1 MLSLHQT
8 YLRHL
13 TIYGIYLGTLA
24 ELKRLL
30 ELLATG
36 RLRPAIAERLP
47 LSEAVHAHRLMESS
61 QHVGKLILLP

>member
-1 MLSLHQT
+1 
-8 YLRHL
+8 
-13 TIYGIYLGTLA
+13 LGTLA

-36 RLRPAIAERLP
+36 QLRPAIAERLP